1 MSTAVTIE
9 QAEAEMSPE
18 TRSEIFGWKMFD
30 WGWSAFSTTVTT
42 ALLGPYLLA
51 LGEDAGGVDFFG
63 FNIDEGSYF
72 PYVVSLSA
80 FLQVLALPLI
90 GSITDYTGAKK
101 KLMMTLS
108 VIGSVATA
116 LLFLVVEST
125 ILLGGLL
132 FIIAAVAFSSAS
144 VIYNSYLPDLVPP
157 VLRDRVS
164 SAGFAYGYLGGAI
177 WLAINFGLFSVLN
190 NDGLAARISLGGT
203 GIWAL
208 VFILGYTGRLLKE
221 RPAARE
227 RPPGIGWLELSSSSV
242 KATLKELRSKYPVTF
257 RYLIAYLIFNDG
269 IATVITVAALFAADE
284 LGTESSTL
292 LLLVLMIQFVAVP
305 GAIMFGR
312 LAERIGAKRS
322 MVINLFV
329 WVVLVLYAF
338 LFLTND
344 TQLFV
349 MGALLALVLGGSQA
363 LSRSLYSQMI
373 PQDKEAEYFGFYEIA
388 SRGTSW
394 IGPLVFGLA
403 NSIFGSQRNAILV
416 LLIFFV
422 VGLALLIPVKVKE
435 GMLAA
440 GQDPTGLVI

>member
-1 MSTAVTIE
+1 MSEPLTIE
-9 QAEAEMSPE
+9 QAEAALTAENK
-18 TRSEIFGWKMFD
+18 SELFGWKMFD

-63 FNIDEGSYF
+63 INIDEASYF
-72 PYVVSLSA
+72 PYVVSISA
-80 FLQVLALPLI
+80 MLQVLALPLI

-101 KLMMTLS
+101 QLMMALAG
-108 VIGSVATA
+108 IGSVATS
-116 LLFLVVEST
+116 LLFFVVEST
-125 ILLGGLL
+125 LLLGGLL

-177 WLAINFGLFSVLN
+177 WLAINFGLVAALD
-190 NDGLAARISLGGT
+190 DGIAVRISLGGT

-208 VFILGYTGRLLKE
+208 VFIFGFTGRLLRE

-227 RPPGIGWLELSSSSV
+227 KPLGVGWVKLGTTSV
-242 KATLKELRSKYPVTF
+242 LATLKELRAKYPVTF

-305 GAIMFGR
+305 GAVMFGR
-312 LAERIGAKRS
+312 LAERIGAKTAL
-322 MVINLFV
+322 MGNLCV
-329 WVVLVLYAF
+329 WIGLVLYAF
-338 LFLTND
+338 MFLAND

-349 MGALLALVLGGSQA
+349 LGFFLALVLGGSQA

-373 PQDKEAEYFGFYEIA
+373 PQEQEAEYFGFYEIA
-388 SRGTSW
+388 ARGTSW

-403 NSIFGSQRNAILV
+403 NDIFGSQRNAILV
-416 LLIFFV
+416 LLVFFV
-422 VGLALLIPVKVKE
+422 VGLALLAPVRVRD
-435 GMLAA
+435 GMIAA
-440 GQDPTGLVI
+440 GQDPTGLVV

>member
-1 MSTAVTIE
+1 MLTVD
-9 QAEAEMSPE
+9 QAEAALTHENKQE
-18 TRSEIFGWKMFD
+18 LFGWKMFD

-51 LGEDAGGVDFFG
+51 LGEETDGVRILG
-63 FNIDEGSYF
+63 FTIDEGSYF

-90 GSITDYTGAKK
+90 GSITDFTGAKK
-101 KLMMTLS
+101 QLMMTLAA
-108 VIGSVATA
+108 VGSVATA
-116 LLFLVVEST
+116 LLFFVVEST

-132 FIIAAVAFSSAS
+132 FVIAAVAFSSAS
-144 VIYNSYLPDLVPP
+144 VIYNSYLPDIAPP
-157 VLRDRVS
+157 ILRDRVS

-177 WLAINFGLFSVLN
+177 WLAINFALVALLD
-190 NDGLAARISLGGT
+190 DGLAVRISLGGT

-208 VFILGYTGRLLKE
+208 VFIFGFTGRLVRP

-227 RPPGIGWLELSSSSV
+227 RPAGVSWLSLSVNSV
-242 KATLKELRSKYPVTF
+242 LATLKELRSRYPVTF
-257 RYLIAYLIFNDG
+257 RYLIAYLVFNDG

-305 GAIMFGR
+305 GAIAFGR

-322 MVINLFV
+322 LIGNLCV
-329 WVVLVLYAF
+329 WVGLVLYAF

-349 MGALLALVLGGSQA
+349 MGFLLALVLGGSQA

-373 PQDKEAEYFGFYEIA
+373 PHEKEAEYFGFYEIA
-388 SRGTSW
+388 ARGTSW

-403 NSIFGSQRNAILV
+403 NDVFGSQRNAILV

-422 VGLALLIPVKVKE
+422 VGLALLIPVRVRD
-435 GMLAA
+435 GMVAA
-440 GQDPTGLVI
+440 GQDPTGVAL

>member
-1 MSTAVTIE
+1 VSELLTIE
-9 QAEAEMSPE
+9 QAEAELTAE
-18 TRSEIFGWKMFD
+18 TKSELFGWKMFD

-51 LGEDAGGVDFFG
+51 LGEDAGGVNFLG
-63 FNIDEGSYF
+63 VRIDEASYF
-72 PYVVSLSA
+72 PYIVSISA
-80 FLQVLALPLI
+80 VLQVLVLPLI

-101 KLMMTLS
+101 KLMMALAA
-108 VIGSVATA
+108 VGSVATS
-116 LLFLVVEST
+116 LLFFVVEST

-132 FIIAAVAFSSAS
+132 FIVAAVAFSSAS

-157 VLRDRVS
+157 ILRDRVS

-177 WLAINFGLFSVLN
+177 WLAINFALVAALE
-190 NDGLAARISLGGT
+190 DGLAVRISLGGT

-208 VFILGYTGRLLKE
+208 LFIFGFTGRLLRE

-227 RPPGIGWLELSSSSV
+227 KPPGVGWLKLGTSSV
-242 KATLKELRSKYPVTF
+242 MATLKELRAKYPVTF

-284 LGTESSTL
+284 LDTESSTL

-305 GAIMFGR
+305 GAVMFGR
-312 LAERIGAKRS
+312 MAERIGAKTS
-322 MVINLFV
+322 LILNLCV
-329 WVVLVLYAF
+329 WIVLVLYAF
-338 LFLTND
+338 LFLDND

-349 MGALLALVLGGSQA
+349 LGFFLALVLGGSQA

-373 PQDKEAEYFGFYEIA
+373 PQEKEAEYFGFYEIA
-388 SRGTSW
+388 ARGTSW

-403 NSIFGSQRNAILV
+403 NEVFGSQRNA
-416 LLIFFV
+416 LLILLVFFV
-422 VGLALLIPVKVKE
+422 GGLALLFPVRVKD

-440 GQDPTGLVI
+440 GQNPAGLVV